1 MTLRRGSRR
10 SSARR
15 TSRKRT
21 TWENLFIEQAH
32 GTAGEQKV
40 TDLTPEP
47 MGAAGI
53 GTATIVRSIISFSY
67 MLDAAATTATPQ
79 QLGIGITV
87 VTNDAFAALAV
98 PDPLSDFAQD
108 WYYWTARA
116 MRLQLDAMTQISW
129 DVDIR
134 SARRLRG
141 GFKLAIISQSPA
153 SNDVDTTLF
162 ITMRNLWQITS

>member
-1 MTLRRGSRR
+1 
-10 SSARR
+10 
-15 TSRKRT
+15 
-21 TWENLFIEQAH
+21 
-32 GTAGEQKV
+32 
-40 TDLTPEP
+40 
-47 MGAAGI
+47 
-53 GTATIVRSIISFSY
+53 
-67 MLDAAATTATPQ
+67 
-79 QLGIGITV
+79 
-87 VTNDAFAALAV
+87 
-98 PDPLSDFAQD
+98 
-108 WYYWTARA
+108 